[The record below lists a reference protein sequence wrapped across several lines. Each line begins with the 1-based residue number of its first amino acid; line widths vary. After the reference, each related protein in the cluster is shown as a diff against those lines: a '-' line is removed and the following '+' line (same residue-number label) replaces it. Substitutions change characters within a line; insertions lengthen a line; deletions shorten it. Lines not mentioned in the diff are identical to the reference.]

1 MADNDQSTQVFPLNE
16 KDNIDKQEKE
26 TSRVNEDIEMA
37 TVEEAAFTT
46 SNHFEVKEDPSIDAV
61 MGLRV
66 TLTDLRQQ
74 IARAVVTGAPQEE
87 LTKLQE
93 QAVNIKNC
101 IQFLDD
107 AQAFCITPPTPVG
120 NAAFSSGI
128 SSTVFNPRSAHIIP
142 PDLPIW
148 QWRGNIWRKDADV
161 HDSVEDLLDTFSLII
176 ESNGL
181 SVDSSWSRLV
191 PIKMNRDQRSWF
203 NEVLKGRSLTWSE
216 VRKIIV
222 KTYAAQDVAQEL
234 EYMDQL
240 LSLKMLST
248 ESIEAF
254 TDRFQRIRRAAKW
267 DDDIRTASIYKR
279 ALPGFLRQEVSRSLL
294 NLGRDQQD
302 SVTKVA
308 AKARMVLS
316 SNLCS
321 ESGSSNRQ
329 DSGLKPSSSP
339 LLSKGTEASKYNP
352 NNLETLNN
360 QLANVKRVSM
370 GNMKNKFRCAIHG
383 IANHPTERCNK
394 YKDLLKQN
402 SSSVIS
408 LPATSSRPLSF
419 VSAAKNCYRC
429 LGNVPWSKE
438 HAAHCPRDKPYHGP
452 TKAIRSVRLDTS
464 RSNGNKLNL
473 TITPQARPQQ
483 ASSKVSSGDSNLMD
497 VDDEGYPVNY
507 DCKKLTKQNEVFKST
522 NHSLIV
528 PITIEN
534 VNTMALVDSGSS
546 FSSIDT
552 KFVNKYNIAVDRNVS
567 GSVILATSDNV
578 SKRFGTTKFPLSVIY
593 GDNDKNL
600 IHTSHSFEVLPLS
613 LDTEVVIGLDLMHK
627 LNILVT
633 NLAIRHP
640 NLAPV
645 IDKEITDD
653 TPEPN
658 KAPFGTPEQ
667 QAHFHNAVKPFVDQN
682 ALIPK
687 NSFCTVPESVIRL
700 DTVKGKTA
708 YRAPYRTPFKL
719 LPIMR
724 ECIDTWLKDEVIER
738 ASPNSDWNSPLT
750 LAPKKDLLGNLTGH
764 RPCLDPRLLNSIL
777 VSNDRHPIPKIE
789 EIFDRLQGS
798 TIFTTLDLRQAFHR
812 FQIYEPDRI
821 KTTFTFEGQQYQF
834 RGCPFGLKHIASR
847 YQRVI
852 NIVLRDLPYAQA
864 FVDDIIIFSKSYEE
878 HITHVQNIIQRLT
891 KVNLILNPDKCH
903 FAQSTVYLLGFC
915 VDAKGSRLDPRK
927 VTNALTWPRPSSG
940 KEIQRFL
947 GLVNYFR
954 KYLPNISEV
963 TAPLDKLRFE
973 GKLDTLWTSEQERAF
988 EKIKALLSSA
998 PLLHHPDLEQPF
1010 YVATDASNYSIGAVL
1025 YQVIKNETRYI
1036 GFMARSLSTSEKNY
1050 STTKR
1055 ELLAVIFALKKFH
1068 PFLWGNPFTLYTDH
1082 KALTYLHTQ
1091 PVANAMM
1098 INWLDTILDYNFKI
1112 IHRPGIQNILPDALS
1127 RLFEPEKTL
1136 EGDNK
1141 TIKTIVT
1148 SQIINSNGSILT
1160 SRMMMP
1166 ADLMT
1171 PAPED
1176 RQKLLMDT
1184 HLEGHRGAQA
1194 IVTALHSDGIHWTK
1208 LKEDALEI
1216 IRSCPDCQKF
1226 NIAKHGYNPLT
1237 SIYADAPWD
1246 HICIDTAGPFPT
1258 SVQGN
1263 QYILLVVDVFTR
1275 YCVLKAL
1282 PDKSSLTIALALR
1295 SILSL
1300 FGRPKIIQSDNGTEY
1315 VNELVRLYV
1324 ESSGIDHRLISAYHP
1339 RANGIVER
1347 WVGKAKNIL
1356 HKRLQGRTED
1366 WDLYVDSTQEALNNT
1381 HTALHGTRPFSLMF
1395 ARRPNEN
1402 KDYNNVLDKTKS
1414 PETMKQLETRINEF
1428 NDTVLPAIRE
1438 KIKTSQAASRDKFN
1452 QTHRILSDIP
1462 TGSQVTL
1469 KNVNRVAKSD
1479 PLYVGNYTVKR
1490 KTQGGSYVLVDA
1502 TGALLPRDVPPS
1514 QIKVISQEV
1523 SLSNTDQSESYD
1535 VEAVLHHKG
1544 SPGNYLYKVRW
1555 KGYGE
1560 EDDTWEPASHFHDYR
1575 PIQKY
1580 WSRLSEQEPAREV
1593 QLVPKK
1599 DTTKKRKN
1607 VHRSVTNSK
1616 RNRR

>member
-1 MADNDQSTQVFPLNE
+1 MADNDQSTQVSSLN
-16 KDNIDKQEKE
+16 KKGNLNQQEEE
-26 TSRVNEDIEMA
+26 TSRVSEDIEMA
-37 TVEEAAFTT
+37 IVEEAASTT
-46 SNHFEVKEDPSIDAV
+46 SNGFELKEDPSIDAV

-120 NAAFSSGI
+120 NAVFSPGFSNTAFN
-128 SSTVFNPRSAHIIP
+128 TRSAHIIP
-142 PDLPIW
+142 PDLPVW
-148 QWRGNIWRKDADV
+148 QWRGNVWRKDADV

-240 LSLKMLST
+240 LSLKMLPT

-329 DSGLKPSSSP
+329 ESGLKISSSP

-352 NNLETLNN
+352 NNLETSNN
-360 QLANVKRVSM
+360 QLGNGKRVSM
-370 GNMKNKFRCAIHG
+370 GSMKNKFRCAIHG

-402 SSSVIS
+402 SSSVITPS
-408 LPATSSRPLSF
+408 AASNRSLSF
-419 VSAAKNCYRC
+419 VSVAKNCYRC

-438 HAAHCPRDKPYHGP
+438 HAARCPRDKPYHGP
-452 TKAIRSVRLDTS
+452 TKAIRSVRLDTAN
-464 RSNGNKLNL
+464 SNGNKPNL
-473 TITPQARPQQ
+473 TVTPQARPQQ

-497 VDDEGYPVNY
+497 VDDEGYPVSY
-507 DCKKLTKQNEVFKST
+507 DF
-522 NHSLIV
+522 
-528 PITIEN
+528 
-534 VNTMALVDSGSS
+534 
-546 FSSIDT
+546 
-552 KFVNKYNIAVDRNVS
+552 DRNVS

-658 KAPFGTPEQ
+658 KAPFGTLEQ
-667 QAHFHNAVKPFVDQN
+667 QAHFHNAIKPFVDQN

-750 LAPKKDLLGNLTGH
+750 LAPKKDLLG
-764 RPCLDPRLLNSIL
+764 
-777 VSNDRHPIPKIE
+777 
-789 EIFDRLQGS
+789 S

-812 FQIYEPDRI
+812 FQIYEPDRV

-852 NIVLRDLPYAQA
+852 NI
-864 FVDDIIIFSKSYEE
+864 SYEE

-973 GKLDTLWTSEQERAF
+973 GKLDKLWTSEQESAF

-1036 GFMARSLSTSEKNY
+1036 GFMARSLSSSEKNY

-1315 VNELVRLYV
+1315 VNEIVRLYV

-1452 QTHRILSDIP
+1452 QTHRILTDIP

-1580 WSRLSEQEPAREV
+1580 WLRISEQEPAREV

-1599 DTTKKRKN
+1599 RYNQEKKKCASQCN
-1607 VHRSVTNSK
+1607 
-1616 RNRR
+1616 

>member
-1 MADNDQSTQVFPLNE
+1 M
-16 KDNIDKQEKE
+16 
-26 TSRVNEDIEMA
+26 
-37 TVEEAAFTT
+37 
-46 SNHFEVKEDPSIDAV
+46 VKEDQTSELSCHSDNNLMTKQVEDSKASEDVEMASEQEDLSTPLLGIQVEDPSVDAV
-61 MGLRV
+61 MSLRV
-66 TLTDLRQQ
+66 TLESLRQQ
-74 IARAVVTGAPQEE
+74 IARAVVAGATQED
-87 LTKLQE
+87 LLKLQE
-93 QAVNIKNC
+93 RAVNIQNC
-101 IQFLDD
+101 IKFLDE
-107 AQAFCITPPTPVG
+107 AQVFCVPPSPPVSDPTL
-120 NAAFSSGI
+120 SSGP
-128 SSTVFNPRSAHIIP
+128 SNRNSHSRLDHLIP
-142 PDLPIW
+142 SDLPVW
-148 QWRGNIWRKDADV
+148 QWRGNVWRKDADI

-181 SVDSSWSRLV
+181 SVDASWSRLV

-216 VRKIIV
+216 VRKIII

-234 EYMDQL
+234 EHMDQL
-240 LSLKMLST
+240 LSLKMVST

-267 DDDIRTASIYKR
+267 DDDIKTASIYKR
-279 ALPGFLRQEVSRSLL
+279 ALPNFLRQEVSRSLL

-321 ESGSSNRQ
+321 EVGNSSRQ
-329 DSGLKPSSSP
+329 ESALAKASSSS
-339 LLSKGTEASKYNP
+339 LLTNGTEASKYNP
-352 NNLETLNN
+352 KNFSSSSNLLGT
-360 QLANVKRVSM
+360 VKKHPSV
-370 GNMKNKFRCAIHG
+370 GNLKNKFRCAIHG
-383 IANHPTERCNK
+383 PSNHPTEKCNK
-394 YKDLLKQN
+394 YKDLLNKN
-402 SSSVIS
+402 PSVVNTS
-408 LPATSSRPLSF
+408 LGTTSPSLSF
-419 VSAAKNCYRC
+419 VSVAKNCYRC

-438 HAAHCPRDKPYHGP
+438 HAARCPRDKPHYGP
-452 TKAIRSVRLDTS
+452 SKAIRSAHLVTS
-464 RSNGNKLNL
+464 SSNGSKLNL

-546 FSSIDT
+546 FSSIDIN
-552 KFVNKYNIAVDRNVS
+552 FVNKYNIAVDRNVS

-593 GDNDKNL
+593 GDNDNNL

-789 EIFDRLQGS
+789 EIFDQLQGS

-812 FQIYEPDRI
+812 FQIYEPDRV

-973 GKLDTLWTSEQERAF
+973 GKLDKLWTSEQESAF

-1025 YQVIKNETRYI
+1025 YQVVKNETRYI

-1160 SRMMMP
+1160 SRTMMP

-1171 PAPED
+1171 PVPED

-1315 VNELVRLYV
+1315 VNEIVRLYV

-1356 HKRLQGRTED
+1356 YKRLQGRTED

-1452 QTHRILSDIP
+1452 QTHRILTDIP

-1523 SLSNTDQSESYD
+1523 S
-1535 VEAVLHHKG
+1535 AK
-1544 SPGNYLYKVRW
+1544 
-1555 KGYGE
+1555 
-1560 EDDTWEPASHFHDYR
+1560 
-1575 PIQKY
+1575 
-1580 WSRLSEQEPAREV
+1580 
-1593 QLVPKK
+1593 
-1599 DTTKKRKN
+1599 
-1607 VHRSVTNSK
+1607 
-1616 RNRR
+1616 